1 MLRLKAE
8 TGELKEAFGG
18 FIAKVAED
26 TGIVRLMTE
35 ALVEWRMIAA
45 QGHDADN
52 TAQGKRSEEYQ
63 AITKEVGNTAEVL
76 KGLKKDLDTAE
87 KTGILPDGFFRIEEL
102 RKAVADMSAIL
113 TDAKKRRAEMLGLH
127 LEAGEAEAGI
137 VTKGETSKDPTGKVK
152 TAKEIADEVERIK
165 KDSLD
170 RQIRMGNAFE
180 DEKKKQRDE
189 EWMAVDA
196 ERDQMK
202 EWEKE
207 MAMGADFAKAAQ
219 KEKVREI
226 EESAKTLD
234 EVLERGAEEAK
245 RAKRYYE
252 QAGTSIGYSFASAL
266 SSTIETAISG
276 GDTGMAIADGIL
288 SIAGSFTDFLPFPLN
303 VLIKS
308 ALGIGKAVVHAGAKR
323 MDQDGGRT
331 KGPGYRH
338 NGGWVDDSGPYF
350 HDGGWPG
357 LRPDEVPIIAQKGER
372 VLNRQESLEYT
383 RGSGGGRG
391 SITMNINAVDAKSV
405 RELLTGEGGRGF
417 YNAVRTGRGMLP
429 QLIRGT

>member
-1 MLRLKAE
+1 
-8 TGELKEAFGG
+8 
-18 FIAKVAED
+18 
-26 TGIVRLMTE
+26 
-35 ALVEWRMIAA
+35 
-45 QGHDADN
+45 
-52 TAQGKRSEEYQ
+52 
-63 AITKEVGNTAEVL
+63 
-76 KGLKKDLDTAE
+76 
-87 KTGILPDGFFRIEEL
+87 
-102 RKAVADMSAIL
+102 
-113 TDAKKRRAEMLGLH
+113 
-127 LEAGEAEAGI
+127 
-137 VTKGETSKDPTGKVK
+137 
-152 TAKEIADEVERIK
+152 
-165 KDSLD
+165 
-170 RQIRMGNAFE
+170 
-180 DEKKKQRDE
+180 
-189 EWMAVDA
+189 
-196 ERDQMK
+196 
-202 EWEKE
+202 
-207 MAMGADFAKAAQ
+207 
-219 KEKVREI
+219 
-226 EESAKTLD
+226 
-234 EVLERGAEEAK
+234 
-245 RAKRYYE
+245 
-252 QAGTSIGYSFASAL
+252 
-266 SSTIETAISG
+266 
-276 GDTGMAIADGIL
+276 
-288 SIAGSFTDFLPFPLN
+288 LPFPLN